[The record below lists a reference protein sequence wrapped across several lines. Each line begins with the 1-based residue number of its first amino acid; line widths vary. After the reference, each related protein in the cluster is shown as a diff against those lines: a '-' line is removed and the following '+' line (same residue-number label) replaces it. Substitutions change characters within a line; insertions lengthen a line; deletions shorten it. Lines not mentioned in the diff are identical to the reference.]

1 MILIAIIPFAAVG
14 YYIMTRLDR
23 FIDGIKS
30 L

>member
-1 MILIAIIPFAAVG
+1 MILIAIILFAAVG